1 MAKRAGR
8 FAGRCWWRVVSLSW
22 PPRRETLCATRT
34 ASCGMGKRRKRESSS
49 SSGSGSSS
57 SGSGSDSGSD
67 SGSSSSSSSEEDRKK
82 RRKQKRSEGKPAK
95 ADLAAQA
102 AAAAATQA
110 GGAEGSSAAAPAAEA
125 AAAGAGSDGE
135 ESDDEPMYVPLKQR
149 RAMAAQKAAEA
160 RKRQDSMAKQQEEE
174 AEEADDDDEV
184 TDMGARSKLSLMDQ
198 KVKLLSDPNFRQK
211 TEAEV
216 LKEQEAELIAAVSE
230 RKPMM
235 AAKELADG
243 QVYTESLKT
252 SWRPPR
258 HIRDMTLDEVEDIR
272 SKWHILVEGDD
283 IPPPI
288 RTFKDMRFPQAVLDV
303 FAKKKIERPTPI
315 QVQGLPVC
323 LSGRDMIGIA
333 FTGSGKT
340 MVFTLPSVMLAL
352 EEEKRMP
359 LADAE
364 GPVGLTICPSRE
376 LARQTWDVAE
386 EFVEGLQQGG
396 YPRLRTMLCI
406 GGIPIKDQMD
416 SIRGGVHLIVAT
428 PGRLMDLLE
437 KRKINLDLCK
447 FLCLDEADRMVDLGF
462 EEDMRK
468 IVGFFKGQRQTLL
481 FSATMPK
488 KIQKFATSMLVRPVI
503 VNVGRAG
510 AANLDV
516 IQEVEYVKQEAKI
529 VYLLE
534 CLQKTPPPVLI
545 FCENKSDVDDIHEYL
560 MIKGIEAVSTHGGKD
575 QEERDEAVMRF
586 KKSDRADVLVAT
598 DVAAK
603 GLDFPD
609 VQQVRHVHVPA
620 LLRMRCPTIL
630 SILCL

>member
-1 MAKRAGR
+1 M
-8 FAGRCWWRVVSLSW
+8 
-22 PPRRETLCATRT
+22 TAT
-34 ASCGMGKRRKRESSS
+34 E
-49 SSGSGSSS
+49 
-57 SGSGSDSGSD
+57 
-67 SGSSSSSSSEEDRKK
+67 
-82 RRKQKRSEGKPAK
+82 K
-95 ADLAAQA
+95 ADK
-102 AAAAATQA
+102 T
-110 GGAEGSSAAAPAAEA
+110 AEA
-125 AAAGAGSDGE
+125 ASARDSE
-135 ESDDEPMYVPLKQR
+135 ESEDEPLYIPLKQR
-149 RAMAAQKAAEA
+149 RAMAAQKAAAAKA
-160 RKRQDSMAKQQEEE
+160 RHEKSVAKQQEEDD
-174 AEEADDDDEV
+174 ADDDEDESKN
-184 TDMGARSKLSLMDQ
+184 MGARSKMSLMDQ

-211 TEAEV
+211 TEADIMRER
-216 LKEQEAELIAAVSE
+216 EAELIAAVSE

-258 HIRDMTLDEVEDIR
+258 HIREMSLDEVEEIR
-272 SKWHILVEGDD
+272 EKWHILVEGDD

-288 RTFKDMRFPQAVLDV
+288 RTFKDMRFPQAILDV

-340 MVFTLPSVMLAL
+340 MVFTLPAVMLAL

-359 LADAE
+359 LADGE
-364 GPVGLTICPSRE
+364 GPIGLTICPSRE
-376 LARQTWDVAE
+376 LARQTWDVCE
-386 EFVEGLQQGG
+386 ELVDGLQQGG

-406 GGIPIKDQMD
+406 GGIPIRDQMD

-468 IVGFFKGQRQTLL
+468 IVSFFKGQRQTLL

-545 FCENKSDVDDIHEYL
+545 FCENKSDVDDIHE
-560 MIKGIEAVSTHGGKD
+560 
-575 QEERDEAVMRF
+575 
-586 KKSDRADVLVAT
+586 
-598 DVAAK
+598 
-603 GLDFPD
+603 
-609 VQQVRHVHVPA
+609 
-620 LLRMRCPTIL
+620 
-630 SILCL
+630 

>member
-1 MAKRAGR
+1 
-8 FAGRCWWRVVSLSW
+8 
-22 PPRRETLCATRT
+22 
-34 ASCGMGKRRKRESSS
+34 MGKRRKRESSS
-49 SSGSGSSS
+49 SSSGSGSGSSS
-57 SGSGSDSGSD
+57 SGSDSSSGSESD
-67 SGSSSSSSSEEDRKK
+67 SGSSSSSSEVDRKK
-82 RRKQKRSEGKPAK
+82 RRKQQRADAGKPAK

-102 AAAAATQA
+102 AAAAAA
-110 GGAEGSSAAAPAAEA
+110 EAEGALSATAAAAPVEK
-125 AAAGAGSDGE
+125 SDGAAPSGGSE
-135 ESDDEPMYVPLKQR
+135 ESEDEPMYIPLKQR

-160 RKRQDSMAKQQEEE
+160 KARHEKTVAKQQEEDD
-174 AEEADDDDEV
+174 ADDDEDE
-184 TDMGARSKLSLMDQ
+184 TQNMGARSKMSLMDQ

-211 TEAEV
+211 SEADIM
-216 LKEQEAELIAAVSE
+216 KEKEAELIAAVSE

-258 HIRDMTLDEVEDIR
+258 HIREMSLDEVEDIR
-272 SKWHILVEGDD
+272 EKWHILVKGDD

-303 FAKKKIERPTPI
+303 FTKKKIERPTPI

-340 MVFTLPSVMLAL
+340 MVFTLPAVMLAL

-359 LADAE
+359 LADGE

-406 GGIPIKDQMD
+406 GGIPIRDQMD

-468 IVGFFKGQRQTLL
+468 IVSFFKGQRQTLL

-560 MIKGIEAVSTHGGKD
+560 LIKGIDAVSTHGGKD
-575 QEERDEAVMRF
+575 Q
-586 KKSDRADVLVAT
+586 
-598 DVAAK
+598 
-603 GLDFPD
+603 
-609 VQQVRHVHVPA
+609 VRRKTN
-620 LLRMRCPTIL
+620 LR
-630 SILCL
+630 SILTYV

>member
-1 MAKRAGR
+1 M
-8 FAGRCWWRVVSLSW
+8 LSRPALW
-22 PPRRETLCATRT
+22 QAT
-34 ASCGMGKRRKRESSS
+34 MGKRRKRESSS
-49 SSGSGSSS
+49 SSSGSSS
-57 SGSGSDSGSD
+57 SGSSSGSDSD
-67 SGSSSSSSSEEDRKK
+67 SGSSSSSSEVERKK
-82 RRKQKRSEGKPAK
+82 RRKEQRSAGGKSAK

-102 AAAAATQA
+102 AAAAATA
-110 GGAEGSSAAAPAAEA
+110 TENAETKA
-125 AAAGAGSDGE
+125 AAASGRDSE
-135 ESDDEPMYVPLKQR
+135 ESEDEQLYIPLKQR
-149 RAMAAQKAAEA
+149 RAMAAQKAAAAKA
-160 RKRQDSMAKQQEEE
+160 RHEKSVAKQQEEDD
-174 AEEADDDDEV
+174 ADDDEDESQN
-184 TDMGARSKLSLMDQ
+184 MGARSKMSLMDQ

-211 TEAEV
+211 TEADIM
-216 LKEQEAELIAAVSE
+216 KDREAELIAAVSE

-243 QVYTESLKT
+243 HVYTESLKT

-258 HIRDMTLDEVEDIR
+258 HIREMSLDEVEEVR
-272 SKWHILVEGDD
+272 EKWHILVEGDE

-303 FAKKKIERPTPI
+303 FAKKKIERTTPI

-340 MVFTLPSVMLAL
+340 MVFTLPAVMLAL

-359 LADAE
+359 LADGE
-364 GPVGLTICPSRE
+364 GPIGLTICPSRE
-376 LARQTWDVAE
+376 LARQTWDVCE
-386 EFVEGLQQGG
+386 EFVDGLQQGG

-406 GGIPIKDQMD
+406 GGIPIRDQMD

-545 FCENKSDVDDIHEYL
+545 FCENKSDVDDIHE
-560 MIKGIEAVSTHGGKD
+560 
-575 QEERDEAVMRF
+575 
-586 KKSDRADVLVAT
+586 
-598 DVAAK
+598 
-603 GLDFPD
+603 
-609 VQQVRHVHVPA
+609 
-620 LLRMRCPTIL
+620 
-630 SILCL
+630 